1 MAITRAQQARQ
12 MLQDGNQVL
21 GPLEEDDLQTSFVS
35 GAKRF
40 LTPGNIGRGL
50 AFILS
55 GGATSAAEIAKEI
68 AKQKVLNEARKKVG
82 EVIGPRIE
90 TELMQQQNE
99 MRGTGGYQSDFSQ
112 DSGFMGGS
120 GTAAEM
126 GSFADGGRIGFFKG
140 AQADASAGKG
150 AMSPGTDTSGGFR
163 GGNGDDKP
171 TRKSDNEKTPVVVNP
186 IKNLQTHFDNNQK
199 LKDAVA
205 LGLITNDEYNVL
217 GGYDAKQTLGM
228 GPIDT
233 GLSSL
238 GYNVVQSIKGDQPF
252 SDIFGDV
259 SRNVKGA
266 TNISPELQT
275 KYENIMQMADGG
287 RIGLQ
292 EGGGI
297 EQRLE
302 QLGGDVSSAEQLLQG
317 INKRLETAES
327 SLGSG
332 GGGLG
337 GGLTSITQLPAG
349 GTLATLASASQPN
362 TISEERM
369 NALGRSAIGNGFYD
383 LNRGLNNLQP
393 ALPGVG
399 PNVGNEIAQ
408 PNAPFMGRP
417 ILQPLLDQPL
427 GQPLPATLE
436 TAQPGPNPFGIINS
450 LTDSRGPAFNTME
463 NAYKNAVDSSAE
475 MKRIGR
481 LDQLDVLGGRLNFED
496 YKKNFSMNDEG
507 FVTRNPGSTPLG
519 MQSQGTSGVPA
530 LGFADGGRIGAA
542 EGGIMD
548 LETGRQMY
556 FLGKLVKKA
565 TRAVKKVVKSPIG
578 KAALLYAGTA
588 GLGSLGAGGGLSSLF
603 KLNTFAPAT
612 VKANLGT
619 SFARLMGGK
628 LMADPTGLF
637 AEGQLPGKQNIF
649 QKALGLVKDNP
660 FEAIT
665 AASAV
670 AGALT
675 AEQEQE
681 AQQLADNTGIDI
693 EEARNQILKAAAGQ
707 DDFRARAFKADG
719 GIMRAGYQEGSKEP
733 VAKKT
738 MPLLDMG
745 GKEMDLREDGGFVPI
760 GRMEKADDVPARLS
774 KNEFVFTADAVRN
787 AGDGNVDKG
796 AEVMYNMMK
805 NLESGGDVSEESQ
818 GLEGAR
824 KMFQTS
830 QRLEEVL

>member
-1 MAITRAQQARQ
+1 MAIIRAQQARQ

-21 GPLEEDDLQTSFVS
+21 GPLGEDDLQTGFVS
-35 GAKRF
+35 GAKRL
-40 LTPGNIGRGL
+40 LTPANIGRAA

-55 GGATSAAEIAKEI
+55 GGSLTAAEIAKEI
-68 AKQKVLNEARKKVG
+68 AKQKALNEAKKKVG

-90 TELMQQQNE
+90 AKLMQQQNE
-99 MRGTGGYQSDFSQ
+99 ARGTGGYQSDFSQ
-112 DSGFMGGS
+112 DSDFMGGS

-163 GGNGDDKP
+163 GGNGDGGGDDRP
-171 TRKSDNEKTPVVVNP
+171 TRKSDNQKTPVVVNP

-266 TNISPELQT
+266 TNISPELQA

-287 RIGLQ
+287 RIG
-292 EGGGI
+292 
-297 EQRLE
+297 
-302 QLGGDVSSAEQLLQG
+302 A
-317 INKRLETAES
+317 
-327 SLGSG
+327 
-332 GGGLG
+332 
-337 GGLTSITQLPAG
+337 
-349 GTLATLASASQPN
+349 
-362 TISEERM
+362 M
-369 NALGRSAIGNGFYD
+369 
-383 LNRGLNNLQP
+383 
-393 ALPGVG
+393 
-399 PNVGNEIAQ
+399 
-408 PNAPFMGRP
+408 
-417 ILQPLLDQPL
+417 
-427 GQPLPATLE
+427 
-436 TAQPGPNPFGIINS
+436 
-450 LTDSRGPAFNTME
+450 
-463 NAYKNAVDSSAE
+463 
-475 MKRIGR
+475 
-481 LDQLDVLGGRLNFED
+481 
-496 YKKNFSMNDEG
+496 
-507 FVTRNPGSTPLG
+507 
-519 MQSQGTSGVPA
+519 
-530 LGFADGGRIGAA
+530 

-548 LETGRQMY
+548 LESGRQMY

-578 KAALLYAGTA
+578 KAALLAVGVPYALGAGPFAAGSTMFGGKLAGAAGSGFLKSKALTNFFGKGTFNPFKA
-588 GLGSLGAGGGLSSLF
+588 ISIGGDVMQSGLGSLISKIPGG
-603 KLNTFAPAT
+603 
-612 VKANLGT
+612 
-619 SFARLMGGK
+619 
-628 LMADPTGLF
+628 
-637 AEGQLPGKQNIF
+637 
-649 QKALGLVKDNP
+649 P
-660 FEAIT
+660 FSAIT
-665 AASAV
+665 AASTL
-670 AGALT
+670 AGLLT
-675 AEQEQE
+675 PQQEEE
-681 AQQLADNTGIDI
+681 AQELARGEGIDI
-693 EEARNQILKAAAGQ
+693 EAARNSILAAAI
-707 DDFRARAFKADG
+707 DDYKMDFRARGFKADG

-738 MPLLDMG
+738 MPLLDMD

-787 AGDGNVDKG
+787 AGDGSVDKG

-805 NLESGGDVSEESQ
+805 NLESGGEVSEESQ
-818 GLEGAR
+818 GLSGAR

-830 QRLEEVL
+830 KRLEEVL